1 HLRDDD
7 SDTFDITKASSTVT
21 LSCPATVVITG
32 SPLQPCT
39 ATPVGAGV
47 FTATPN
53 VSYSNNIFL
62 GTATVTASYPG
73 DDNHDASASVDA
85 SFDIVP
91 PAWSPPETTTTVPG
105 AGPGDT
111 DELVDVTPPG
121 LPPGSPMVFVD
132 PADAGNVTV
141 TVTPIEAP
149 TGDDAPPFA
158 TAGAIFFDVDVT
170 GNTGPVAVCF
180 PGSWPENQLWHLGD
194 TGWVDVSDETLSLDK
209 GMICGWVETFSP
221 FAVTSSAPAPS
232 PTTVP
237 TASPTTVPGSLAK
250 TGNSGLAVL
259 LMTASLLM
267 VAGYAMTRL
276 RRYHL

>member
-1 HLRDDD
+1 M
-7 SDTFDITKASSTVT
+7 TVT
-21 LSCPATVVITG
+21 CPGSVLVTG
-32 SPLQPCT
+32 SPIVPCT
-39 ATPVGAGV
+39 AAATGVGAL
-47 FTATPN
+47 N
-53 VSYSNNIFL
+53 ESL
-62 GTATVTASYPG
+62 TVTYTNNTDIGQATASASWDG
-73 DDNHDASASVDA
+73 DDNHTGNSGQAQ
-85 SFDIVP
+85 FLI
-91 PAWSPPETTTTVPG
+91 SPYPLLSYPTTTTTV
-105 AGPGDT
+105 PGDT